1 MSTRPHG
8 IVVSAPAETR
18 PRPVVVPAKA
28 GIQRRWIGLAAPLL
42 SLALLAGCGS
52 PRGPYWPVIPPD
64 LPPPRVVSGEADGAT
79 IDVVRTQWLIVRLPE
94 EAAGGYRWTFE
105 LGKDRALYPSGDTPR
120 PAQGSGAP
128 ATEFVFRAEGT
139 GTTSV
144 RFLYRN
150 PDQPQSPPARTLAF
164 DVVAR

>member
-1 MSTRPHG
+1 MNAATDTF
-8 IVVSAPAETR
+8 VFA
-18 PRPVVVPAKA
+18 AKA
-28 GIQRRWIGLAAPLL
+28 GTGRRWLARATLIT
-42 SLALLAGCGS
+42 SLALLASCES

-64 LPPPRVVSGEADGAT
+64 LPPPRVVSGDADGTT
-79 IDVVRTQWLIVRLPE
+79 IDVVRTQWLIVRLPVD
-94 EAAGGYRWTFE
+94 APSGYRWTFE
-105 LGKDRALYPSGDTPR
+105 LGKDRVLYPSGDTPR
-120 PAQGSGAP
+120 NAEGTAAP

-150 PDQPQSPPARTLAF
+150 PDQPQSPPAKTLAF

>member
-1 MSTRPHG
+1 MNAATDTF
-8 IVVSAPAETR
+8 VFA
-18 PRPVVVPAKA
+18 AKA
-28 GIQRRWIGLAAPLL
+28 GTGRRWLARATLIT
-42 SLALLAGCGS
+42 SLALLASCES

-64 LPPPRVVSGEADGAT
+64 LPPPRVVSGDADGTT
-79 IDVVRTQWLIVRLPE
+79 IDVVRTQWLIVRLPVD
-94 EAAGGYRWTFE
+94 APSGYRWTFE
-105 LGKDRALYPSGDTPR
+105 LGKDRVLYPSGDTPR
-120 PAQGSGAP
+120 NAEGTAA

-150 PDQPQSPPARTLAF
+150 PDQPQSPPAKTLAF